1 MVERSKRKMLVLIA
15 SQGEWVGRSVQSVLE
30 LNGFAVLRVAAGRP
44 ALDLA
49 RRANPDAILLDDA
62 LTEMGGVDVCR
73 ALRDDPL
80 FDHSIPVFLTSPAP
94 ASNRVRMEA
103 YEAGAWDF
111 CSQPLDV
118 ETLLLKLTTYVR
130 ARRRLEDVQESSLVD
145 SLTGLYNAYGLQQ
158 WAEHLGARALRKHE
172 PFACVAV
179 TSNTLPGRP
188 VTGKPASA
196 GLTLLADVC
205 RSMSRRSDVI
215 GYVGEGRFAILAPD
229 TDERGARQF
238 VERLQRAM
246 SRSSSA
252 KGDDAQYSGLHAGF
266 FAVTDFS
273 AAGVDAQEVVRR
285 AREALSHAEKA
296 MQGKRTSGAFSFTDL
311 PVVGQERDLLQ

>member
-30 LNGFAVLRVAAGRP
+30 LNGFAVLRVASGRP
-44 ALDLA
+44 AIDLA
-49 RRANPDAILLDDA
+49 RRANPDAIILDDA
-62 LTEMGGVDVCR
+62 LSELGGVEVCR

-80 FDHSIPVFLTSPAP
+80 FDHSIPVFVTSPAP
-94 ASNRVRMEA
+94 ASNRVRMAA

-118 ETLLLKLTTYVR
+118 ETLLLKLATYVR
-130 ARRRLEDVQESSLVD
+130 ARRRLEDAQESSLVD

-158 WAEHLGARALRKHE
+158 WAEQLGARALRKHE

-196 GLTLLADVC
+196 ELTYMADAC
-205 RSMSRRSDVI
+205 RSLSRKSDVV
-215 GYVGEGRFAILAPD
+215 GYLGESRFAILAPD

-238 VERLQRAM
+238 VERLQGAM
-246 SRSSSA
+246 SRTSTA
-252 KGDDAQYSGLHAGF
+252 RGIDAPYSGLHAGF
-266 FAVTDFS
+266 YAVPDFS
-273 AAGVDAQEVVRR
+273 AAGVNAHEVVRR
-285 AREALSHAEKA
+285 AKAALSHAEKE
-296 MQGKRTSGAFSFTDL
+296 MQGKRTSGAFSFSDL
-311 PVVGQERDLLQ
+311 PVSYQRDQLP